1 MNGTVAIGAQAPVR
15 AAASPFLI
23 TLTVMIGMIMAIVDG
38 TIVNVGLNTIA
49 GNLGASID
57 DAAWVV
63 TGYILASVITMPL
76 NGWLTAYFGRKK
88 FYAGCLAIFTIA
100 SLV

>member
-1 MNGTVAIGAQAPVR
+1 MAVATFAAAP
-15 AAASPFLI
+15 AKPAASPFLI
-23 TLTVMIGMIMAIVDG
+23 SLTVMLGMIMAIVDG

-63 TGYILASVITMPL
+63 TGYILASVIVMPL
-76 NGWLTAYFGRKK
+76 NGWLTAKFGRKK
-88 FYAGCLAIFTIA
+88 FYAGCVAIFTIA
-100 SLV
+100 